1 MGGEEKEGGGERD
14 GRGGSSQ
21 DMQSFPLWGIGAKYA
36 PAEDEVVTYRVSQFN
51 QIGKS
56 PTLPRIVPQ
65 NVQCQ
70 PSNSN
75 LNLNY
80 DISSLSI

>member
-1 MGGEEKEGGGERD
+1 MGGDEKEGGGGGD

-36 PAEDEVVTYRVSQFN
+36 LAEDEVVTYRVSQFN

-56 PTLPRIVPQ
+56 PTHSLIVSQ
-65 NVQCQ
+65 NLQCQ
-70 PSNSN
+70 PSNLN

-80 DISSLSI
+80 DISRLSI